1 MLVVDETSRWCTRSK
16 RNPWKNF
23 LMENTDS
30 DVSGLFTK
38 RNASLRR
45 HYPVQVVRVFSQAL
59 ISHLS
64 FYVRY
69 TRYGLVRQMC

>member
-1 MLVVDETSRWCTRSK
+1 
-16 RNPWKNF
+16 
-23 LMENTDS
+23 MENTDS